1 MFFISLFPLLSFLN
15 HWELLVSEFIIQNYL
30 KSGNKT
36 FQKLCL
42 GLLSLYQQLQMQPG
56 MKSEQRRI
64 KREPK
69 EYFRMW
75 SKGIDRG
82 KSLWNV
88 EAFSFLLLVCA
99 RKTLNSNCWRKKST
113 HQTWKH
119 CTVAPSLLNE
129 DIKKTKTKQH
139 REAVL
144 YIMQAQTFSKGCL
157 NTLKLH
163 IAKK

>member
-15 HWELLVSEFIIQNYL
+15 HWELLVSEFIIHNYL
-30 KSGNKT
+30 KLGNKT

-42 GLLSLYQQLQMQPG
+42 GLLWLYQQLQMQVG

-64 KREPK
+64 KRGPK

-99 RKTLNSNCWRKKST
+99 RKTLNSNCWRK
-113 HQTWKH
+113 
-119 CTVAPSLLNE
+119 N
-129 DIKKTKTKQH
+129 
-139 REAVL
+139 
-144 YIMQAQTFSKGCL
+144 
-157 NTLKLH
+157 LH
-163 IAKK
+163 IKLENTAQLLHLCWMKTSKRLKQNNTEKLPCI